1 MQFPL
6 TFGIR
11 RGPRETSSAAPAAA
25 APPAHLPT
33 QQPAPQALEFARPAY
48 VQRSGATSQPA
59 ATPLQPNASGSV
71 RPHAQ
76 RTGAGLPRDAPKLA
90 TLGCAPSPASFST
103 GPQGP
108 LLPPTAAWLDS
119 VWSNAL
125 RATALGREDASQQLV
140 QKQVNST
147 LVQDESLAEIGARFV
162 TEFLVA
168 DGLMQAPAGNSDDE
182 DGGDDA
188 QTAAQLDATRA
199 AIDADLGAL
208 KTEYET
214 LGAQK
219 NALKAKY
226 KEEMRHFGALAEAC
240 HEEAELAA
248 AQVRRL
254 GERFAQAEATLAA
267 LQGKLVAHGVDS
279 SQDLQ
284 VLCVAAAAAT
294 AAAAAAPAAT
304 SQPQAAARARSGST
318 SPSAAGAAEAAPETV
333 GDNPLAEKLAAVGR
347 LAKQALE
354 MQAHVA
360 ELRREQAAAAHWAS
374 GHHQQRLSLAAQ
386 HATRVGHMT
395 AVCADY
401 DSSLALV
408 YRHIHELGKI
418 RNLTVRPV
426 A

>member
-1 MQFPL
+1 M
-6 TFGIR
+6 
-11 RGPRETSSAAPAAA
+11 
-25 APPAHLPT
+25 
-33 QQPAPQALEFARPAY
+33 
-48 VQRSGATSQPA
+48 
-59 ATPLQPNASGSV
+59 
-71 RPHAQ
+71 
-76 RTGAGLPRDAPKLA
+76 GAGLPRDVPKLA
-90 TLGCAPSPASFST
+90 TPGCAPSPASSST
-103 GPQGP
+103 GPQG
-108 LLPPTAAWLDS
+108 LLPPPAAWLDS

-147 LVQDESLAEIGARFV
+147 RVQDESLAEIGARFV

-188 QTAAQLDATRA
+188 QTAAELDATRA

-214 LGAQK
+214 LGAHK

-226 KEEMRHFGALAEAC
+226 TEEMRHFGALAEAC
-240 HEEAELAA
+240 REEAELAA

-279 SQDLQ
+279 GQDLQ
-284 VLCVAAAAAT
+284 VLCVAAAAA
-294 AAAAAAPAAT
+294 AAAAPAAT
-304 SQPQAAARARSGST
+304 APPQAAARARSGSSTTTTT
-318 SPSAAGAAEAAPETV
+318 SSGAGAAEATPEAV

-360 ELRREQAAAAHWAS
+360 ELRREQAAAAQWAS
-374 GHHQQRLSLAAQ
+374 GHDQQRLSLAAQ
-386 HATRVGHMT
+386 HATRVGYMT

-408 YRHIHELGKI
+408 YRHIHELSEIWK
-418 RNLTVRPV
+418 LTVRPV